1 MWDYVICKL
10 IGEGLAKSLFKES
23 PEDAAKRIA
32 EEKRLL
38 EEKKRKER
46 KALLKGLPILAIFLL
61 VIGFILYMIYQA
73 NK

>member
-10 IGEGLAKSLFKES
+10 IGERLAKSRFKES
-23 PEDAAKRIA
+23 PEDAAKMIA

-46 KALLKGLPILAIFLL
+46 EPLLSGLPILVIFLL
-61 VIGFILYMIYQA
+61 VIGLYDLPS
-73 NK
+73 